1 MDRADRLL
9 QIVQILRRESKPVS
23 AQAIAEELEVAVRT
37 IYRDMLAME
46 SIKVPVHGEAGV
58 GYVLKDGCDLPP
70 LVFNSDEL
78 EVLMLGAR
86 FVMKHGDFDQ
96 EKSAKDVIAKV
107 AAVLT
112 DELRDEFF
120 GVQLYVPPNTPR
132 PDRPKTSTS
141 TLRQALRD
149 QKIIDIRYRDEVGI
163 VTRRTV
169 WPIALGYFETSRLLV
184 AWCDMRRDYRSFR
197 IDRIVELI
205 VTDNKVPRAQKDLL
219 KEWQEAEKAR
229 TDSY

>member
-1 MDRADRLL
+1 LL
-9 QIVQILRRESKPVS
+9 QIVQILRRENKPVS
-23 AQAIAEELEVAVRT
+23 AQVIAEELEVAVRT

-46 SIKVPVHGEAGV
+46 SIKVPVRGEAGV
-58 GYVLKDGCDLPP
+58 GYVLEDGYDLPP
-70 LVFNSDEL
+70 LMFNSDEM

-86 FVMKHGDFDQ
+86 FVMKHGDVDQ

-120 GVQLYVPPNTPR
+120 GVQLYAPPSTR
-132 PDRPKTSTS
+132 APDRPKVSTA

-169 WPIALGYFETSRLLV
+169 WPIALGYFETSRLLA

-205 VTDNKVPRAQKDLL
+205 VTDNKIPRAQKVLQ
-219 KEWQEAEKAR
+219 KEWQEADEAR
-229 TDSY
+229 GRSY